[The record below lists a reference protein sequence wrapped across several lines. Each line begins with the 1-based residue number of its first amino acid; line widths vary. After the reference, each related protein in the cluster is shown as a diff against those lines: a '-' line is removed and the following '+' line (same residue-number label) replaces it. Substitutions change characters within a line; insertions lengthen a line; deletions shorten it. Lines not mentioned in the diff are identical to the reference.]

1 VGRLRN
7 LRRQGFDSEADAY
20 NEYAEHALGA
30 VNLFLGLDLEF
41 SKIFKNFNF
50 AEMTDEEIA
59 AVVDSMNLSEI
70 LGIDEAELG
79 AKLFAALDEY
89 SHSTTDETT
98 AIQDF
103 KELLKENIKEIRDSQ
118 QGITEKIEEIRN
130 NLSSSVV
137 NPMY

>member
-1 VGRLRN
+1 
-7 LRRQGFDSEADAY
+7 
-20 NEYAEHALGA
+20 
-30 VNLFLGLDLEF
+30 
-41 SKIFKNFNF
+41 
-50 AEMTDEEIA
+50 MMDEEIA

-98 AIQDF
+98 AVQDF

-118 QGITEKIEEIRN
+118 NEITEKIEEIRN